1 MLNIN
6 LPQEISYRHY
16 ELEDISSG
24 SVGSDSLSIP
34 VQFISWLSVYL
45 PGIPVCSTNTCQF
58 HCKITSLYNDFLELG
73 KHMTY
78 KLSFHDDNCQ
88 VSEKLCQAAD
98 LKLPQSVLT
107 NNICMLHKLYTSQ
120 AKS

>member
-1 MLNIN
+1 
-6 LPQEISYRHY
+6 
-16 ELEDISSG
+16 
-24 SVGSDSLSIP
+24 
-34 VQFISWLSVYL
+34 
-45 PGIPVCSTNTCQF
+45 
-58 HCKITSLYNDFLELG
+58 
-73 KHMTY
+73 MTY
-78 KLSFHDDNCQ
+78 KLSFHDDICQ